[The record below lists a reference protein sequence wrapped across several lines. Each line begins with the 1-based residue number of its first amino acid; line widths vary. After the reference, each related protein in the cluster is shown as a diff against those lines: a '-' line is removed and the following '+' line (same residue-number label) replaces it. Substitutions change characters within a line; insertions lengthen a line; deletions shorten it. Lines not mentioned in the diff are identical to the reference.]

1 MITPHPHD
9 AFAVRPVA
17 LAFGVSLLLMLNA
30 SGAEAPPA
38 TAAPG
43 ASGPTVSVGPA
54 GGKITGA
61 DSLAIQKAL
70 DAVLE
75 QAPKGGGMLLV
86 KAGTYTLYNS
96 IYVRGPV
103 TLRGEGAR
111 TVLKKAPQYVTALA
125 QPIEADAVELDVKEI
140 GPIRAGWGFS
150 LNPGGPWVTSIRT
163 AVAVNGNRITMDR
176 PRNREFK
183 YPQGKLAAGAK
194 LQTSFPL
201 IQILGVEGVV
211 LEDLVF
217 DGNLAEN
224 PDMVVEGCRSGGI
237 YLCSATPGQQGGQ
250 GKHVVRR
257 CVMRDFAG
265 DGISWQGPADVLVEE
280 VEAFG
285 NKGHGLHPG
294 TNALH
299 TVIRNCK
306 LHHNAGDGLYVCW
319 DVQHAR
325 FENNVIEDNEKAGIS
340 IGHGD
345 TDSLYVGNQIRRN
358 KGGGIAFRK
367 DKPPPDRC
375 VIQKNVVEDNGGT
388 GISIPGCIAG
398 TILEGN
404 TIRDTRTDE
413 SQRTQK
419 TAISS
424 ASLVTVKENTV
435 EGDVKL
441 PAP

>member
-1 MITPHPHD
+1 MPAASVAETPTAP
-9 AFAVRPVA
+9 AKPP
-17 LAFGVSLLLMLNA
+17 
-30 SGAEAPPA
+30 PPA
-38 TAAPG
+38 G
-43 ASGPTVSVGPA
+43 AGPIVTVGPD
-54 GGKITGA
+54 GGDVKGA

-75 QAPKGGGMLLV
+75 KAPQGGGVLLV
-86 KAGTYTLYNS
+86 KAGTYALYNS

-111 TVLKKAPQYVTALA
+111 TILKKAPQYITTLA
-125 QPIEADAVELDVKEI
+125 QPLEADAVELEVKEI

-150 LNPGGPWVTSIRT
+150 LNPGGPWATSVRY

-176 PRNREFK
+176 PRSREFK

-194 LQTSFPL
+194 LQTSYPL
-201 IQILGVEGVV
+201 VQILGVEGAV

-237 YLCSATPGQQGGQ
+237 YLCSATPGQQGGP

-257 CVMRDFAG
+257 CVIRDFAG
-265 DGISWQGPADVLVEE
+265 DGISWQGPADVLVEA
-280 VEAFG
+280 VESFG

-294 TNALH
+294 TNALR

-325 FENNVIEDNEKAGIS
+325 FENNVMEDNEKSGIS

-345 TDSLYVGNQIRRN
+345 TDSLYAGNQIRRN

-375 VIQKNVVEDNGGT
+375 VIRKNIIEDNVGT
-388 GISIPGCIAG
+388 GISIPAG
-398 TILEGN
+398 ISGTVLEGN
-404 TIRDTRTDE
+404 TIRDTRKDA
-413 SQRTQK
+413 SQQTQQ
-419 TAISS
+419 TAIAS
-424 ASLVTVKENTV
+424 ASPVAVKENTV
-435 EGDVKL
+435 EGEVKI
-441 PAP
+441 PTP